1 MKEHT
6 HSTDFFLKLFFL
18 TVVIKLMHIRARI
31 YVFDNESYIAPPNPK
46 DI

>member
-18 TVVIKLMHIRARI
+18 NSCYQVNAHIC
-31 YVFDNESYIAPPNPK
+31 VFDNENYIAPPNPK